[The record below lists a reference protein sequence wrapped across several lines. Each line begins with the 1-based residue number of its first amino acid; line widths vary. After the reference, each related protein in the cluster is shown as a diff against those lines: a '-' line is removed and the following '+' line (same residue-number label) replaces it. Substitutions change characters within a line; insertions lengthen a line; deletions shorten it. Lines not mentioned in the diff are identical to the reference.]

1 MTELAGRGS
10 TFVVDTGPPASG
22 RDDAPT
28 LILLHALA
36 CTGLLSWYPSLA
48 ALSARYRVIAFDQRW
63 HGRGIRSP
71 HFALDDLADDTVAVA
86 DALGVERFVPVGY
99 SMGALVAQ
107 LVARRHRDRVDGL
120 VLGASTM
127 RFRRG
132 EVEPLALRLLAYRIG
147 LIAERKLRGGPF
159 GAPLADVSDAN
170 RWALGQFRSTSKSE
184 ILGATAVL
192 ARFDS
197 TSWAHQLNAPAAVV
211 ITLRDHAIPV
221 GASARTRSQPPRRD
235 SVRDRRQVT
244 PPLCSTPSGSRP
256 RCSLLALRC
265 RRVAML
271 SGGLEQLC
279 QLEAQVVGQRPQVRR
294 KLAGGDQADV
304 DMAVVGQDGDVQ
316 PRTVEHRAE
325 REEADD
331 ARAGEVDRHRRSRNV
346 RDHQV
351 VHDRMAI
358 GEPQPV
364 EYTRTAMPNVFGAAN
379 CAQSCSSDADSV

>member
-1 MTELAGRGS
+1 VGRITDLGWRVTGRFVTVPPVTALPAGRMTELAGRGS
-10 TFVVDTGPPASG
+10 TYLVDTGPPASG

-48 ALSARYRVIAFDQRW
+48 ALSARYRVIIFDQRW

-86 DALGVERFVPVGY
+86 DALGVDRFVPVGY

-107 LVARRHRDRVDGL
+107 LVAHRRPDRVDGL

-132 EVEPLALRLLAYRIG
+132 EAEPLALRLLAYRIG
-147 LIAERKLRGGPF
+147 LIAERKLRGGPLS
-159 GAPLADVSDAN
+159 APLADVSDAN

-197 TSWAHQLNAPAAVV
+197 TPWVHQLTVPASVV

-221 GASARTRSQPPRRD
+221 AYQRALVRALPDATAFEIDSGHAAVVLDAERFRPALLAACASVSARRHA
-235 SVRDRRQVT
+235 
-244 PPLCSTPSGSRP
+244 LGRP
-256 RCSLLALRC
+256 
-265 RRVAML
+265 
-271 SGGLEQLC
+271 
-279 QLEAQVVGQRPQVRR
+279 
-294 KLAGGDQADV
+294 
-304 DMAVVGQDGDVQ
+304 
-316 PRTVEHRAE
+316 
-325 REEADD
+325 
-331 ARAGEVDRHRRSRNV
+331 
-346 RDHQV
+346 
-351 VHDRMAI
+351 
-358 GEPQPV
+358 
-364 EYTRTAMPNVFGAAN
+364 
-379 CAQSCSSDADSV
+379 